1 MVHEEGGLHYSQS
14 LFLMQTINAKSNGV
28 LMYILEV
35 KFHDEDIL
43 NVDNQWHPDLR
54 DIAIRLVDC
63 RETCL
68 SNIYGVIKVKSV
80 VAQL

>member
-1 MVHEEGGLHYSQS
+1 MPAYNLFIVMVHEEGGLHYSQS

-43 NVDNQWHPDLR
+43 NVDNQ
-54 DIAIRLVDC
+54 
-63 RETCL
+63 
-68 SNIYGVIKVKSV
+68 
-80 VAQL
+80 